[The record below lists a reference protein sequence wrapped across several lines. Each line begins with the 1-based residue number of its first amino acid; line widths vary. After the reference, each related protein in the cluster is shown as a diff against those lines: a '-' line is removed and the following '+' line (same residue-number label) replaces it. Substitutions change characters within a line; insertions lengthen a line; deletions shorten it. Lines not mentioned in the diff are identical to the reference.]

1 MTRTILVCA
10 AVATVLVA
18 AGCGSKRS
26 PAGGPL
32 RVVAAENVYG
42 DIVRQIG
49 GAHVEVTSILSDP
62 NADPHLFEPGT
73 KNGLAVSQAGLVIQ
87 NGVGYDAFMS
97 RLEHASPS
105 KSRAVITVADV
116 LGVHGS
122 NANPHLWYDVPELPK
137 IAAAIA
143 AGLERQDP
151 AHAPSYGRGLAR
163 FDASLAP
170 LQREVAAIKTSFAG
184 RAVAYTEPVPGYLLA
199 AAGLQNVAPEA
210 FTRAI
215 EDGTEPSPAAVAT
228 MTGLA
233 TDHKI
238 QALLYNTQA
247 ISPITTRI
255 RDAAKAAGIP
265 IVGVTETLPAG
276 RTFQAW
282 QLAQAHALQR
292 ALAR

>member
-1 MTRTILVCA
+1 M
-10 AVATVLVA
+10 LVA
-18 AGCGSKRS
+18 AGCGSKGSR
-26 PAGGPL
+26 AGSAL

-42 DIVRQIG
+42 DLVRQIG
-49 GAHVEVTSILSDP
+49 GTHVEVTSILSDP

-73 KNGLAVSQAGLVIQ
+73 GNALAVSRASLVIQ

-105 KSRAVITVADV
+105 KSRALVTIADV
-116 LGVHGS
+116 LGVHGAD
-122 NANPHLWYDVPELPK
+122 ANPHLWYDVPALPK

-143 AGLERQDP
+143 VGLERQDP
-151 AHAPSYGRGLAR
+151 AHASAYRRGLAR

-170 LQREVAAIKTSFAG
+170 LEREVAAIKKSFSG
-184 RAVAYTEPVPGYLLA
+184 SAVAYTEPVPGYLLA
-199 AAGLQNVAPEA
+199 AAGLRNVAPEA

-215 EDGTEPSPAAVAT
+215 EDGTEPSPAAVAA
-228 MTGLA
+228 MTALA
-233 TDHKI
+233 TGHKI
-238 QALLYNTQA
+238 RALLYNTQA

-255 RDAAKAAGIP
+255 RNAAKAAGIP
-265 IVGVTETLPAG
+265 IVGVTETLPGG

-282 QLAQAHALQR
+282 QLAQAQALHR